1 MQRKGDAGLCIPAL
15 YMNMDRMHEEK
26 REGRKAPQ
34 TAEILAVGTE
44 LLLGHTIN
52 TDAALVARELNS
64 LGISVLYSTVVGDNP
79 QRLADAMGTALKR
92 SDLVVTTGG
101 LGPTGDD
108 LTKETVAAAAGRRL
122 VLHEESKRRIEAYFK
137 GRECGE
143 SQFRQAMLPEGCQVF
158 PNDFGTAPGCAF
170 YSENGSLVMMFPGP
184 PSELIPMLKQYGVPY
199 LKRFSEGVILSRMM
213 RVFGMGEGAA
223 AERIAD
229 LTESENPTAATYAK
243 ENEMFIRVTA
253 RAASEAEAESLC
265 EPMIREIRR
274 RLGDVIYTVNEDGT
288 SDSCLENTVV
298 ALLKEKGWTFGA
310 AESCTGGLLAKR
322 ITDVP
327 GASDV
332 LRLSMVTYANE
343 AKAQF
348 LGVPEETL
356 RDYGAVSFQTAK
368 AMAEGIRL
376 AAGADLGIG
385 ITGVAGPGG
394 GTPEKP
400 VGLVFIALCDGEHT
414 WVRRMDPPGRVKSRE
429 SLRIRASSIALDM
442 MRRRV
447 EGLSQE
453 PAEIFEASV
462 PQGVA
467 AALASLK

>member
-1 MQRKGDAGLCIPAL
+1 
-15 YMNMDRMHEEK
+15 MNVDSMDTIKTVEGEAESPRQEK
-26 REGRKAPQ
+26 RKKPE

-44 LLLGHTIN
+44 LLLGHTVN

-79 QRLADAMGTALKR
+79 RRLEDAVRSALLR

-108 LTKETVAAAAGRRL
+108 LTKETVAAAAGRKL

-143 SQFRQAMLPEGCQVF
+143 SQFRQAMLPEGCEVF

-170 YSENGSLVMMFPGP
+170 YSEGGSLVMMFPGP
-184 PSELIPMLKQYGVPY
+184 PSELTPMLERYGVPY
-199 LKRFSEGVILSRMM
+199 LRRLSEGVIFSRML

-229 LTESENPTAATYAK
+229 LAESENPTAATYAK

-253 RAASEAEAESLC
+253 RASSPEKAEALC
-265 EPMIREIRR
+265 APMVEEIQR
-274 RLGDVIYTVNEDGT
+274 RLGDVVYAVNGDGT
-288 SDSCLENTVV
+288 SDSCLEETAV
-298 ALLKEKGWTFGA
+298 ALLQKKGWTFGA
-310 AESCTGGLLAKR
+310 AESCTGGLLSKR
-322 ITDVP
+322 VTDIP

-343 AKAQF
+343 AKARF

-356 RDYGAVSFQTAK
+356 CTYGAVSVETAK

-376 AAGADLGIG
+376 AAGADLGVG

-414 WVRRMDPPGRVKSRE
+414 WVKRMDPPGRVKSRQ
-429 SLRIRASSIALDM
+429 SLRIRASSMALDM
-442 MRRRV
+442 IRRRV
-447 EGLSQE
+447 EGFPQE
-453 PAEIFEASV
+453 PAEVF
-462 PQGVA
+462 PA
-467 AALASLK
+467 ARPEGAVTYLPSLHP

>member
-1 MQRKGDAGLCIPAL
+1 
-15 YMNMDRMHEEK
+15 
-26 REGRKAPQ
+26 
-34 TAEILAVGTE
+34 
-44 LLLGHTIN
+44 
-52 TDAALVARELNS
+52 
-64 LGISVLYSTVVGDNP
+64 
-79 QRLADAMGTALKR
+79 
-92 SDLVVTTGG
+92 
-101 LGPTGDD
+101 
-108 LTKETVAAAAGRRL
+108 
-122 VLHEESKRRIEAYFK
+122 
-137 GRECGE
+137 
-143 SQFRQAMLPEGCQVF
+143 
-158 PNDFGTAPGCAF
+158 
-170 YSENGSLVMMFPGP
+170 
-184 PSELIPMLKQYGVPY
+184 
-199 LKRFSEGVILSRMM
+199 
-213 RVFGMGEGAA
+213 
-223 AERIAD
+223 
-229 LTESENPTAATYAK
+229 
-243 ENEMFIRVTA
+243 MFIRVTA

-400 VGLVFIALCDGEHT
+400 VGLVFIAICDGEHT
-414 WVRRMDPPGRVKSRE
+414 WARRMDPPGRVKSRE

-442 MRRRV
+442 MRRRA

-453 PAEIFEASV
+453 PAEMFEASV